1 MAEAPPRIEFLTI
14 ETDDA
19 DGFLPAVLKGMQAQC
34 GHRRRV
40 AFGSNHAENAAFF
53 EAVAEGVLLIGRCE
67 ACGQAHYY
75 PRRHCP
81 HCLAPGAQW
90 QPAAGTGS
98 IYSYTIVASSPD
110 KPRKV
115 VALVEL
121 DEGVQ
126 VLTNIVDSD
135 EEALRVGARVALVI
149 GQAGR

>member
-1 MAEAPPRIEFLTI
+1 MSTSSIERSTASWP
-14 ETDDA
+14 EPKTN
-19 DGFLPAVLKGMQAQC
+19 P
-34 GHRRRV
+34 
-40 AFGSNHAENAAFF
+40 ENAAVF

-135 EEALRVGARVALVI
+135 EQALRVGARVALVI
-149 GQAGR
+149 GRAGTLKVPLFRILTGTSASDGQ